1 MIHLKRQKFH
11 NKVADML
18 LEFEDEI
25 ERNNYLE
32 SVCRTFNI
40 PLDGLRQL
48 VKKKGLNYIGKK
60 QREEKE
66 TIKSGNK
73 EKEEAV
79 VLAQQILLTWL
90 IEEKIFLNV
99 LQSMFR
105 LQIFLMIFIK
115 EWQAFFG
122 HRWKKMKQ
130 ILQK

>member
-1 MIHLKRQKFH
+1 MNEYNLYDPSEKTELH

-60 QREEKE
+60 
-66 TIKSGNK
+66 TK
-73 EKEEAV
+73 EK
-79 VLAQQILLTWL
+79 
-90 IEEKIFLNV
+90 
-99 LQSMFR
+99 
-105 LQIFLMIFIK
+105 
-115 EWQAFFG
+115 
-122 HRWKKMKQ
+122 KKKQ
-130 ILQK
+130 LSQE

>member
-1 MIHLKRQKFH
+1 
-11 NKVADML
+11 ML

-66 TIKSGNK
+66 QLSQEIKK
-73 EKEEAV
+73 RKR
-79 VLAQQILLTWL
+79 Q
-90 IEEKIFLNV
+90 
-99 LQSMFR
+99 
-105 LQIFLMIFIK
+105 
-115 EWQAFFG
+115 
-122 HRWKKMKQ
+122 
-130 ILQK
+130 